1 MEWIN
6 RIIAGRYE
14 SNVLVSIKGEAYNF
28 ISEGYKCSETYY
40 NQIELER
47 VIHGSEFEQEK
58 CDVCG
63 ENVDDS

>member
-1 MEWIN
+1 MRHIILFQRDIN
-6 RIIAGRYE
+6 AQ
-14 SNVLVSIKGEAYNF
+14 
-28 ISEGYKCSETYY
+28 ETYY